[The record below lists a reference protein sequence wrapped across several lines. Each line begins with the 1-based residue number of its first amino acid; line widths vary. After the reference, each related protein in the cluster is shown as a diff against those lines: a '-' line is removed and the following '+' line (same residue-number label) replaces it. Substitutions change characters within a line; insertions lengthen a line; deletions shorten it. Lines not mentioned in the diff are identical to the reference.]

1 MDEESSIIVPDR
13 GDGQAASPTNSIRP
27 PSISSRRIFHYEEQ
41 PPACEP
47 PDEPQSM
54 SSEITTQTTRED
66 TDVVSIEVATQLEK
80 VSMADMSVGTCSIRS
95 LSPEAQTGT
104 RMHSMAEAGTQTPP
118 LRPDSGP
125 LHEATP
131 PSLRS
136 AYESPLPIAPKVSD
150 AQTQSKVAVTS
161 RQTEPDMRKAHP
173 RRQSVSNVTIGR
185 SEVWTPRSS
194 DISLDHG
201 TSGGSSTLSQRQT
214 MTTSMEKEL
223 AQDKS
228 MVRRQKQ
235 VRSAR
240 ARRIK
245 HKGAGRAPSTSED
258 EFRNKNMVAAEKSSM
273 NDRPSESDVDPT
285 SKMSALSLIIGRCLE
300 VARWEV
306 RDVHEPRRTSRT
318 SELVNT
324 YLSRAIAEDD
334 VAQQR
339 DETSPLIVNYIKM
352 SVSRM
357 SRYPSSDEDH
367 FPAVNEFVRQTL
379 AQVPVGSVKAQSERR
394 YTAASE
400 TSIFAVKTCLKNAV
414 DQLQRDAMRGHAT
427 VGSTTSENNA
437 LAWRTDGMLTVPP
450 VSQSVSPG
458 VSDIVRDCLQ
468 MALDDFR
475 GAVSRREL
483 TREASDTTR
492 LVRSYLERALK
503 AVHGVMNQ
511 HRAGKP
517 PAMSLSS
524 SGRPFEREHAMSSSA
539 MRGQYDRTN
548 VMSSHTET
556 LTEEYV
562 RRATSAR
569 YDDEWRDA
577 FGSATASVVVR
588 DTLRDALQTV
598 EPSRS
603 NTSALINAYIRQA
616 VEIVLTTDA
625 EPRRWAERAR
635 APQQP
640 SVSPSVHLINQYL
653 QRACREVGSA
663 RPQATTRPVARR
675 RTNGGSDSDVA
686 AALVDAYMR
695 AAIEEC
701 ATITPQ
707 VARPLQTPRRPRT
720 APASGS
726 KFSAL
731 RRRPSHP
738 DTPSSSGCTLSS
750 NSSGT
755 VADAGKRRRRQQRRM
770 ICQARKDTDV
780 AKWTRQPAPPPAR
793 KPVKAET
800 KQAPRGHTIVQT
812 SRVTSATI
820 AKNAR
825 PKSAK
830 AVRKPT
836 HARDNESVS
845 SRPGPSSE
853 AKKYPRGRPL
863 QHKMSIE
870 RNMIEKRGYTE
881 STSSMNFDT
890 PSGDTVTTNESCSLL
905 SDEICGTLRDV
916 YRKVS
921 ELSDIILFFTAGFH
935 FVGMRLV
942 Y

>member
-1 MDEESSIIVPDR
+1 MDEESSILTPDR
-13 GDGQAASPTNSIRP
+13 GDAQSASTTHSIRP
-27 PSISSRRIFHYEEQ
+27 PSISSRRIFHYEKQ

-47 PDEPQSM
+47 PDEPQSR

-80 VSMADMSVGTCSIRS
+80 VSVADMSVGTCSIPS
-95 LSPEAQTGT
+95 LTPAPQTVT
-104 RMHSMAEAGTQTPP
+104 RMHSVAETGTQTPP

-125 LHEATP
+125 PHAATP

-150 AQTQSKVAVTS
+150 SQTQTKVAVTS

-173 RRQSVSNVTIGR
+173 RRRSVSNVTIGR

-214 MTTSMEKEL
+214 MTTSVEKEL

-245 HKGAGRAPSTSED
+245 HKGARRAASTSED
-258 EFRNKNMVAAEKSSM
+258 ENRKKNTVAKSSA
-273 NDRPSESDVDPT
+273 NGRPSESDVDTT

-300 VARWEV
+300 VARREV
-306 RDVHEPRRTSRT
+306 RDVPEPRRTSRT
-318 SELVNT
+318 SKLVNT

-334 VAQQR
+334 VAQRR
-339 DETSPLIVNYIKM
+339 DATSPLIVNYIKM

-357 SRYPSSDEDH
+357 SRYPSSEDDDH

-379 AQVPVGSVKAQSERR
+379 AQVPVESVKAQSERR

-400 TSIFAVKTCLKNAV
+400 TSIFAVKACLKNAV
-414 DQLQRDAMRGHAT
+414 DQLQRDAMRGHVT
-427 VGSTTSENNA
+427 VGSTTSESNA

-503 AVHGVMNQ
+503 AVHSVMSQ
-511 HRAGKP
+511 RRTDKP
-517 PAMSLSS
+517 PVMSLSS
-524 SGRPFEREHAMSSSA
+524 LCRPFDGDHTMSSSTG
-539 MRGQYDRTN
+539 GQYDRKH

-569 YDDEWRDA
+569 YDTEWRDA

-588 DTLRDALQTV
+588 DTLREALQTV

-625 EPRRWAERAR
+625 EPSRWAERAR
-635 APQQP
+635 LSQQP
-640 SVSPSVHLINQYL
+640 SVSPSVLLINQYL

-675 RTNGGSDSDVA
+675 STNGGSDSDAA

-707 VARPLQTPRRPRT
+707 VARPLQSPRRPRT
-720 APASGS
+720 APAPGS
-726 KFSAL
+726 KFFAL
-731 RRRPSHP
+731 RRRPSHSDAP
-738 DTPSSSGCTLSS
+738 TSSGCTLAS
-750 NSSGT
+750 NSSDT
-755 VADAGKRRRRQQRRM
+755 VTDAGKRRRRQQRRM
-770 ICQARKDTDV
+770 ICQARKDTGV

-793 KPVKAET
+793 KPVKAGT
-800 KQAPRGHTIVQT
+800 KQAPRGHAIVQT
-812 SRVTSATI
+812 SRVTCATS

-830 AVRKPT
+830 AVKKPT
-836 HARDNESVS
+836 HARDNESMS

-863 QHKMSIE
+863 QHNTIVE
-870 RNMIEKRGYTE
+870 RKMIEKRGYTE

-905 SDEICGTLRDV
+905 SDEICGTLREV

-921 ELSDIILFFTAGFH
+921 DCRISSCSS
-935 FVGMRLV
+935 LV
-942 Y
+942 SLV